1 MMHWLLIYD
10 YVNDYLERREALRA
24 DHLAHARAAVARG
37 ELALGGAF
45 ADEPPGAV
53 IIFRAPSREVVER
66 FARADPYVTG
76 GLVSGWTV
84 RQWTTVVGEGAMT
97 PL

>member
-1 MMHWLLIYD
+1 MHWLLFYD
-10 YVNDYLERREALRA
+10 YVPDYLTRREALRA
-24 DHLAHARAAVARG
+24 AHLAHARAAVARG
-37 ELALGGAF
+37 EMVLGGAF
-45 ADEPPGAV
+45 ADDPPGAA
-53 IIFRAPSREVVER
+53 IIFRAPSRETAEA

-76 GLVSGWTV
+76 GLVSDWRV

>member
-1 MMHWLLIYD
+1 MHWLLIYD
-10 YVNDYLERREALRA
+10 YVDDYLERREALLA

-53 IIFRAPSREVVER
+53 IIFRAPSRDVVES
-66 FARADPYVTG
+66 FARTDPYVVG
-76 GLVSGWTV
+76 GLVKGWTV
-84 RQWTTVVGEGAMT
+84 RQWTTVVGEGALT